1 LSRWQARLSTVDVE
15 AVLDGAQRRGIR
27 VLTPQDEEWP
37 EQLTDLQETAAH
49 CLWVHGP
56 GPLDQL
62 CGPRSVALV
71 GSRASTPYGADT
83 AATLAAAFA
92 ARGGT
97 VVSGGANGIDAAAQ
111 CGALAAA

>member
-1 LSRWQARLSTVDVE
+1 MSRRCSTARSDE
-15 AVLDGAQRRGIR
+15 AW

-37 EQLTDLQETAAH
+37 EQLTDLQETAPH

-71 GSRASTPYGADT
+71 GSRASTPYGEDT

-97 VVSGGANGIDAAAQ
+97 VVSRGAYRAEEHTSELQ
-111 CGALAAA
+111 S